1 MIYILS
7 NPYDVERLN
16 AYVEKATSAKW
27 TVEVKRKLPARSSSQ
42 NAYLHVLLG
51 YFASEFGS
59 TIEQVKVDVFKRLV
73 NSDIFVRQRTN
84 KRGMVVEYLRSTSAL
99 DTGEM
104 TEAIE
109 RFRNWSA
116 AEQGLYLP
124 EPNEG
129 LFLYAQ
135 QQIERN
141 SEYL

>member
-1 MIYILS
+1 M
-7 NPYDVERLN
+7 
-16 AYVEKATSAKW
+16 
-27 TVEVKRKLPARSSSQ
+27 
-42 NAYLHVLLG
+42 LLG

-84 KRGMVVEYLRSTSAL
+84 KRGVVVEYLRSTSDL

>member
-27 TVEVKRKLPARSSSQ
+27 AVEVKRKLPARSSSQ

-73 NSDIFVRQRTN
+73 NSDIFVL
-84 KRGMVVEYLRSTSAL
+84 VEYLRSTSAL